1 MLLDYRLIKKKNQT
15 EIYGQTLQRN
25 IYIYPPIP
33 FQSQIELSSI
43 ILSARNK
50 NRFFV
55 SRDRRIE
62 ARGSPLEAKP
72 INLENVY
79 RKKWVVW
86 EAYAR
91 EIGRE
96 IRSI

>member
-1 MLLDYRLIKKKNQT
+1 M
-15 EIYGQTLQRN
+15 
-25 IYIYPPIP
+25 
-33 FQSQIELSSI
+33 
-43 ILSARNK
+43 
-50 NRFFV
+50 
-55 SRDRRIE
+55 E

-79 RKKWVVW
+79 RKKWVVR